1 MHSGHPKQPAEF
13 LKQNGDESLSLHS
26 LDGEWKFRAAGP
38 LRGETPKKL
47 GLDQWM
53 PAAMPGTIHYQ
64 LQRLKKIPDPFYG
77 RNELGLQWI
86 DEQDWELVKTVRVS
100 PQEEALGRQELIFDG
115 IDTVAEI
122 FLNRMKVGQSFN
134 MFRQVVVDVRGKLKA
149 GSNGIRVLLRSPTRY
164 ARAQAAKNHYR
175 ANTDKQFKWE
185 TGEARET
192 RRAWIRKVQ
201 CQFGWDW
208 GVYLA
213 TSGLWRP
220 SRLECSN
227 APRIESI
234 QTRQIHRGPAGKPH
248 QVTLKVMARLKAY
261 GPQDGCLKVGCGG
274 QEAKVRAR
282 LKQGENLIK
291 AEITLKNPKL
301 WWPAG
306 QGGQPLYDLEAVW
319 LGDNGERSRL
329 SKRLGLRTL
338 ELITA
343 RDAAPSSASGQAGE
357 SFFFKVNGRPVF
369 MKGANWIPADAFIDR
384 CAPERYR
391 HWLTSMV
398 QAHMNMV
405 RVWGGGQYELDAF
418 YDLCD
423 ELGILVWQDF
433 MMACALYPDTPEFI
447 EELAEEARYQARR
460 LSDHPC
466 IALWC
471 GDNEDLGG
479 VKHWWVPGGAAHT
492 TTATAAEARRYPAMY
507 RKVLSALRA
516 ACEAEDPGRR
526 FWLSSPSNGSFGGD
540 PDDPSRGDVHYW
552 KVWHG
557 GKPFSDYLTV
567 KPRFVSEF
575 GFQSFPDLDT
585 LERVVPPG
593 EMNPSS
599 WVMEHHQRSPLG
611 NLLITNTLA
620 RELPI
625 PKDFES
631 FCLASQVNQA
641 MAIRTAV
648 EHWRRLRPHCMGTL
662 FWQVNDLWPVASWS
676 SMDYHGRWKALHH
689 EAQRFFAPLLVS
701 LEIKGETVSVWATND
716 LPRPLALG
724 GSFESIAWDGK
735 MVFKTSLKTALKP
748 GESRRLLAVPFAKLL
763 KKGMRPREVLCF
775 ARLDDGN
782 VQGENYAVL
791 APWKWAPVEKPQV
804 KTELRWGRGGLD
816 LRAESRNIVPF
827 FHAQLKGWEGHFDG
841 DWKALK
847 PGEKYVFR
855 WISHFRRAPGSLAEA
870 KRRLRTTTFY
880 DLCK

>member
-1 MHSGHPKQPAEF
+1 
-13 LKQNGDESLSLHS
+13 
-26 LDGEWKFRAAGP
+26 
-38 LRGETPKKL
+38 
-47 GLDQWM
+47 M
-53 PAAMPGTIHYQ
+53 PAAMPGTVHYH
-64 LQRLKKIPDPFYG
+64 LQRLSKIPDPFYG
-77 RNELGLQWI
+77 RNELDLQWV
-86 DEQDWELVKTVRVS
+86 DEQDWELAREVQVT
-100 PQEEALGRQELIFDG
+100 PLEAAQSRQELVFDG

-122 FLNRMKVGQSFN
+122 FLNGKKAGQSVN

-149 GSNGIRVLLRSPTRY
+149 GSNEIRVLLKSPTRY
-164 ARAQAAKNHYR
+164 AWAQAARHHYR
-175 ANTDKQFKWE
+175 ANADKDFKWE
-185 TGEARET
+185 TGEARES

-213 TSGLWRP
+213 TSGLWR
-220 SRLECSN
+220 STRLECSD
-227 APRIESI
+227 APRIASL
-234 QTRQIHRGPAGKPH
+234 QTRQVHQGPPGKPH
-248 QVTLKVMARLKAY
+248 RVVLELAARLQAAV
-261 GPQDGCLKVGCGG
+261 PQEGMLMVQCGG
-274 QEAKVRAR
+274 QLTSVRAR
-282 LKQGENLIK
+282 LKRGENLLK
-291 AEITLKNPKL
+291 AELILENPKL
-301 WWPAG
+301 WWPSG
-306 QGGQPLYDLEAVW
+306 QGDQPLYGLEVVW
-319 LGDNGERSRL
+319 EGTKGERNRL
-329 SKRLGLRTL
+329 TKRLGLRTL
-338 ELITA
+338 ELVTA
-343 RDAAPSSASGQAGE
+343 KDAGGE
-357 SFFFKVNGRPVF
+357 SFLFKVNGRPVF

-384 CAPERYR
+384 CTPERYR

-398 QAHMNMV
+398 GAHMNMV
-405 RVWGGGQYELDAF
+405 RVWGGGQYELDVF

-423 ELGILVWQDF
+423 ELGIMVWQDF

-447 EELAEEARYQARR
+447 EELTEEARYQIRR
-460 LSDHPC
+460 LSDHPS

-479 VKHWWVPGGAAHT
+479 VKHWWIPGGQ
-492 TTATAAEARRYPAMY
+492 ATEAEARRYPAMY

-516 ACEAEDPGRR
+516 TCEAEDPSRR
-526 FWLSSPSNGSFGGD
+526 FWLSSPSNGSFEGD
-540 PDDPSRGDVHYW
+540 PDDPTRGDVHYW

-567 KPRFVSEF
+567 RPRFVSEF

-585 LERVVPPG
+585 LKRVVPPG

-701 LEIKGETVSVWATND
+701 LEKQGRTVSVWATND
-716 LPRPLALG
+716 LPRPLALKG
-724 GSFESIAWDGK
+724 WLESVTWAGK
-735 MVFKTSLKTALKP
+735 RVYRAPLKAALKP
-748 GESRRLLAVPFAKLL
+748 GESRRLLTLPFEWIL
-763 KKGMRPREVLCF
+763 KKGMHSREVLCF
-775 ARLDDGN
+775 ARLEDGEAG
-782 VQGENYAVL
+782 GENYAALV
-791 APWKWAPVEKPQV
+791 PWKWAPLERPQV
-804 KTELRWGRGGLD
+804 KAD
-816 LRAESRNIVPF
+816 LRQGREGLELHVQSRNIVPF
-827 FHAQLKGWEGHFDG
+827 FHARLDGWEGRFDG
-841 DWKALK
+841 DWKVLK

-855 WISHFRRAPGSLAEA
+855 WTPHFQQGAGKTALAEA
-870 KRRLRTTTFY
+870 KRRLRITTFY
-880 DLCK
+880 DLCR